1 MFSKKNCLRAGLAA
15 MMLTGAGLWTP
26 SDFPWSPS
34 YVSAAQQVQIAHIG
48 DIQGEGHISPYN
60 GKTVKD
66 VRGVITFRQSESVF
80 FIQDEGDGN
89 DKTSD
94 GIMVY
99 APNTSAGI
107 GDYVSID
114 GEVTEFYGPGYRGK
128 EETDLTITE
137 IKASKVRQLGH
148 KELPAAVILDKD
160 RQIPRKVI
168 DSDGMKVFNPDHDA
182 LDFWE
187 SLEGMRVT
195 VEKPRI
201 LGPQRYGEIYV
212 VPSTHEGPF
221 NNSGGLSITA
231 EDMHP
236 EKICLAMQ
244 GGNAKGYVTKAGDK
258 LDGDVTGVV
267 TYGFGVYKV
276 NTRMNQMPRLI
287 DGGLQPEKT
296 TIVPD
301 ENKLLVASYNIENFS
316 ANPAKTPD
324 SKVKRLAQSI
334 TNDLKLPDIITV
346 LELQDN
352 DGPVDSGNSD
362 ATKSAKRLTDAIK
375 EVSGVAYDCVN
386 INPNYNEDGGQPGAN
401 IRVAYFFRPDR
412 VQLKPGK
419 IGKAN
424 DPQGWKDGQLTL
436 NPGRIAP
443 KDPLFD
449 HTRKSLAAQFT
460 FKGKDIVIV
469 ANHLNSKRG
478 DDSLYGKHQPVQLK
492 SEAKRLK
499 LAAVIKDF
507 VNEGMAQNPNMNVLL
522 TGDFNDFEFSPV
534 IKALE
539 GNNMQSV
546 IKDYDLG
553 DRYAYYY
560 QGNDQILDNIIVSNN
575 LKGHYKFDIVHVNSS
590 FMEAHGRVSDHDP
603 LLIQLE
609 LQ

>member
-1 MFSKKNCLRAGLAA
+1 MRKKHVWLRAGLAA
-15 MMLTGAGLWTP
+15 MMLTGAGLWSTAP
-26 SDFPWSPS
+26 LPWSPGHAL
-34 YVSAAQQVQIAHIG
+34 AAQQQTVLHIG
-48 DIQGEGHISPYN
+48 DIQGASHQSPYA
-60 GKTVKD
+60 GKKVRD
-66 VRGVITFRQSESVF
+66 VRGVVTFRQSESVF
-80 FIQDEGDGN
+80 FIQDSGDGR
-89 DKTSD
+89 DETSD

-99 APNTSAGI
+99 APNTSAGV
-107 GDYVSID
+107 GDLVSVD
-114 GEVTEFYGPGYRGK
+114 GEVTEYYGPGYRNK
-128 EETDLTITE
+128 EETDLTVTE
-137 IKASKVRQLGH
+137 IRAGKVRQLG
-148 KELPAAVILDKD
+148 KGELPAPVVLDQD
-160 RQIPRKVI
+160 RKIPRKVI
-168 DSDGMKVFNPDHDA
+168 DSDGMTVFNPDHDA

-195 VEKPRI
+195 VRQPKI
-201 LGPQRYGEIYV
+201 LGPQRYGEIFV
-212 VPSTHEGPF
+212 VPASHEGPF
-221 NNSGGLSITA
+221 NHSGGLSITA
-231 EDMHP
+231 DDMHP
-236 EKICLAMQ
+236 EHICLALQ
-244 GGNAKGYVTKAGDK
+244 GANAKSFVTKAGDR
-258 LDGDVTGVV
+258 LDGEVTGVV
-267 TYGFGVYKV
+267 SYGFGIYKV
-276 NTRMNQMPRLI
+276 LTRMNQLPALV
-287 DGGLQPEKT
+287 DGGLKPEAT

-301 ENKLLVASYNIENFS
+301 PEKLLVASYNIENFS
-316 ANPAKTPD
+316 ANPSRTSD
-324 SKVKRLAQSI
+324 SKVRRLAQSI
-334 TNDLKLPDIITV
+334 ANDLKLPDIITV

-375 EVSGVAYDCVN
+375 EVSGVSYDCVN

-419 IGKAN
+419 VGKAN
-424 DPQGWKDGQLTL
+424 DPQSWKDGQLTL

-460 FKGKDIVIV
+460 FKGKDVVIV

-539 GNNMQSV
+539 GTNMTSV
-546 IKDYDLG
+546 IKDYPLS